1 MSQAEGSIAVIRLDK
16 PHIAPIH
23 DPVGSIV
30 YCANACDVGT
40 VVVDGRMLMKNR
52 VLLILDEEEVKEKA
66 EKAAAEILN
75 RAKERYGI
83 KLPHEGCLM

>member
-1 MSQAEGSIAVIRLDK
+1 
-16 PHIAPIH
+16 
-23 DPVGSIV
+23 
-30 YCANACDVGT
+30 
-40 VVVDGRMLMKNR
+40 MLMKNR